1 MANWQVPLP
10 CLQVRFVYDGNRL
23 NPASTPSEMEMEEG
37 DTIDAFLEQI
47 GGGGAPCSSSRCR

>member
-1 MANWQVPLP
+1 MCCCV
-10 CLQVRFVYDGNRL
+10 QVRFVYDGNRL

-47 GGGGAPCSSSRCR
+47 GGCSSICC